1 VKIYN
6 LHGYKIEYNFT
17 PFSHQINDIEQNR
30 LRIGSK
36 FGLVR
41 GAVLAEREREYVEA
55 ARVVGE
61 GHLSIAF
68 RQLLP
73 NCLSPAIIQAT
84 ISLGFVMLILAA
96 LSFLGLGAPP
106 PTPDW
111 GADLNLA
118 REHMETLPY
127 LAIFPG
133 LAISFA
139 VLGFNLFGD
148 GLRDILD
155 PRLADR

>member
-1 VKIYN
+1 MFKRLPATIY
-6 LHGYKIEYNFT
+6 LAVT
-17 PFSHQINDIEQNR
+17 
-30 LRIGSK
+30 
-36 FGLVR
+36 
-41 GAVLAEREREYVEA
+41 AVLVSLVIYIPVQA
-55 ARVVGE
+55 A
-61 GHLSIAF
+61 IA
-68 RQLLP
+68 
-73 NCLSPAIIQAT
+73 
-84 ISLGFVMLILAA
+84 LGFEMLILAA

-127 LAIFPG
+127 LALFPG

-155 PRLADR
+155 PRLAEG